1 MRNREFGSMIIG
13 MTSREG
19 VGEAAAARLS
29 REELIERARAL
40 IPVVRQ
46 RAVQT
51 EEMRR
56 LPPETVQDYVDA
68 GFVRA
73 SVPARFGG
81 MEHEVDISIELAL
94 LLGRGCSASG
104 WLASFYPLH
113 NWMVGWLP
121 EQGQAEV
128 WASSPDALISTVPAF
143 VGGTF
148 EPVDGGV
155 RVTADLRFSS
165 GVDAA
170 EWLFVMGAAYMLVVP
185 RSDFEI
191 VDDWFVTGLKGTGS
205 KGVRLENVFVPEH
218 RLMPTPA
225 VLGATHNG
233 TAWSQSP
240 YYHVIS
246 PIAMVL
252 DHFILAPLIGM
263 TWGVLDIFEE
273 RVTRR
278 IDPQAAQPAHTRPA
292 AQLRFAEAHA
302 EVSVAEMLLRKNLEQ
317 VREWGTARQQ
327 PTREQQAM
335 IRRNIVY
342 AAKLC
347 TQATN
352 RLVDGADSSAI
363 RISADLHRQAADV
376 RAGAS
381 HRIFQPEETFLQF
394 SAVRW
399 GAEAST

>member
-1 MRNREFGSMIIG
+1 MMIG
-13 MTSREG
+13 MT
-19 VGEAAAARLS
+19 ARGPVHGGKLPT
-29 REELIERARAL
+29 EELIERARRL
-40 IPVVRQ
+40 IPVVRE
-46 RAVQT
+46 RALQA
-51 EEMRR
+51 EELRR
-56 LPPETVQDYVDA
+56 LPPETLQDFLEA

-73 SVPARFGG
+73 CVPERFGG
-81 MEHEVDISIELAL
+81 MEHEVDIAIELSL

-121 EQGQAEV
+121 EEGQAEV
-128 WASSPDALISTVPAF
+128 WSDSPDVLIATVPAF
-143 VGGTF
+143 VGGSF
-148 EPVDGGV
+148 ERVDGGV

-165 GVDAA
+165 GVDPA
-170 EWLFVMGAAYMLVVP
+170 EWLFVMSAEYMLVLP
-185 RSDFEI
+185 RADFEI

-205 KGVRLENVFVPEH
+205 KGVRLDNVFVPEH
-218 RLMPTPA
+218 RLMPTDA
-225 VLGATHNG
+225 VLNAAHHG
-233 TAWSQSP
+233 TVWSQSP

-246 PIAMVL
+246 PVGMVL

-263 TWGVLDIFEE
+263 TWGTLDTFEE
-273 RVTRR
+273 RALKR
-278 IDPQAAQPAHTRPA
+278 IDPSSGHPAYTRPA

-302 EVSVAEMLLRKNLEQ
+302 EVSVAEMLLRSNLEH
-317 VREWGTARQQ
+317 VRRWGTTRQQ
-327 PTREQQAM
+327 PTHEERLT

-342 AAKLC
+342 AAKQC

-363 RISADLHRQAADV
+363 RIAADLHRRAADV

-381 HRIFQPEETFLQF
+381 HRIFQPEETFMQF

-399 GAEAST
+399 GLEPPPRI

>member
-1 MRNREFGSMIIG
+1 VNAGK
-13 MTSREG
+13 
-19 VGEAAAARLS
+19 LS
-29 REELIERARAL
+29 RNELLARARSL
-40 IPVVRQ
+40 IPVVRE
-46 RAVQT
+46 RAS
-51 EEMRR
+51 EAAELRR
-56 LPPETVQDYVDA
+56 LPPQTVQDFVDA

-73 SVPARFGG
+73 CVPERFGG
-81 MEHEVDISIELAL
+81 MEHEVDIATELAL
-94 LLGRGCSASG
+94 LIGRGCSASG

-128 WASSPDALISTVPAF
+128 WADSPDMLISTVPAF

-165 GVDAA
+165 GVDAV
-170 EWLFVMGAAYMLVVP
+170 EWLFVMGSAYMLVVP

-205 KGVRLENVFVPEH
+205 KGVRLDNVFVPEH
-218 RLMPTPA
+218 RLMPTEA
-225 VLGATHNG
+225 VLSATHHG

-263 TWGVLDIFEE
+263 TWGVADIFEE
-273 RVTRR
+273 RVTKR
-278 IDPQAAQPAHTRPA
+278 IDPQTGRPAHTRPG

-302 EVSVAEMLLRKNLEQ
+302 EIGVAEMLMRKNLEQ
-317 VREWGTARQQ
+317 VRQWGTTRVQ
-327 PTREQQAM
+327 PTREQQAT
-335 IRRNIVY
+335 ILRNIVY

-363 RISADLHRQAADV
+363 RIAADLHRQAADV

-381 HRIFQPEETFLQF
+381 HRIFQPEETFLRF
-394 SAVRW
+394 SEARW
-399 GAEAST
+399 GLEPLGPS

>member
-1 MRNREFGSMIIG
+1 MIEG
-13 MTSREG
+13 MTSPER
-19 VGEAAAARLS
+19 VREAAAGKLS
-29 REELIERARAL
+29 REELIERARSL

-46 RAVQT
+46 RAPQA
-51 EEMRR
+51 EELRR
-56 LPPETVQDYVDA
+56 LPAETVQDFVDA

-73 SVPARFGG
+73 CVPERFGG
-81 MEHEVDISIELAL
+81 MEHEVDIAVELAL
-94 LLGRGCSASG
+94 LIARGCSASG

-128 WASSPDALISTVPAF
+128 WADSPNVLISTAPAF

-148 EPVDGGV
+148 EAVDGGI
-155 RVTADLRFSS
+155 RATADLKFSS
-165 GVDAA
+165 GVDAVD
-170 EWLFVMGAAYMLVVP
+170 WLFVMGSAYMLVVP

-218 RLMPTPA
+218 RLMPTSA
-225 VLGATHNG
+225 VLGAAHHG
-233 TAWSQSP
+233 TVWSQSP
-240 YYHVIS
+240 YYHVMS
-246 PIAMVL
+246 PVANVL
-252 DHFILAPLIGM
+252 DHFILAPLIGI
-263 TWGVLDIFEE
+263 TWGVVDMFEE
-273 RVTRR
+273 RVSKR
-278 IDPQAAQPAHTRPA
+278 IDPQVGRPAHTRPG

-302 EVSVAEMLLRKNLEQ
+302 EVAVAEMLLRKNLEQ
-317 VREWGTARQQ
+317 VREWGTTRVQ
-327 PTREQQAM
+327 PTAEQRAT

-352 RLVDGADSSAI
+352 RLVDGADTSAI
-363 RISADLHRQAADV
+363 RVSADLHRQAADV

-399 GAEAST
+399 GLEPLAPI

>member
-1 MRNREFGSMIIG
+1 MIIG
-13 MTSREG
+13 MTSRES
-19 VGEAAAARLS
+19 VRAASAGKVS
-29 REELIERARAL
+29 REELIERARRL

-46 RAVQT
+46 RAPQA
-51 EEMRR
+51 EELRR
-56 LPPETVQDYVDA
+56 LPPETVQDFVDA

-73 SVPARFGG
+73 CVPERFGG
-81 MEHEVDISIELAL
+81 MEHEVDIATELAL
-94 LLGRGCSASG
+94 LIGRGCSASG

-128 WASSPDALISTVPAF
+128 WADSPDALISTVPAF

-165 GVDAA
+165 GVDAV

-205 KGVRLENVFVPEH
+205 KGVRLDNVFVPEH
-218 RLMPTPA
+218 RFALTDA
-225 VLGATHNG
+225 VLGATHYG
-233 TAWSQSP
+233 TVWSQSP

-246 PIAMVL
+246 PVGMVL

-263 TWGVLDIFEE
+263 AWGVLDIFEE
-273 RVTRR
+273 RVSQR
-278 IDPQAAQPAHTRPA
+278 IDPQAGRPAHTRPA

-302 EVSVAEMLLRKNLEQ
+302 EVGVAEMLLRKNLEQ
-317 VREWGTARQQ
+317 VREWGTTRLQ
-327 PTREQQAM
+327 PTREEQAT

-342 AAKLC
+342 AAKMC

-352 RLVDGADSSAI
+352 RLVDGVDSSAI

-381 HRIFQPEETFLQF
+381 HRILQPEETFLAF

-399 GAEAST
+399 GVEPLGPA

>member
-1 MRNREFGSMIIG
+1 MTPQESGEQLTRED
-13 MTSREG
+13 
-19 VGEAAAARLS
+19 
-29 REELIERARAL
+29 LIERARGL
-40 IPVVRQ
+40 IPVVRE
-46 RAVQT
+46 RALSA
-51 EEMRR
+51 EEQRR
-56 LPPETVQDYVDA
+56 LPRETLQDYIDA

-73 SVPARFGG
+73 CVPRRFGG

-94 LLGRGCSASG
+94 LLARGCPASG

-128 WASSPDALISTVPAF
+128 WADSPDTVISTVPAF
-143 VGGTF
+143 VGGDF

-165 GVDAA
+165 GIDAA
-170 EWLFVMGAAYMLVVP
+170 EWLFVMGARYMLVIP

-191 VDDWFVTGLKGTGS
+191 VDDWFVTALKGTGS
-205 KGVRLENVFVPEH
+205 KGVRLENVFVPDH
-218 RLMPTPA
+218 RLMPTDA
-225 VLGATHNG
+225 VLRAAHHGVD
-233 TAWSQSP
+233 WSESP

-246 PIAMVL
+246 PVANVL

-263 TWGVLDIFEE
+263 AWGVLDIFED
-273 RVTRR
+273 RASKR
-278 IDPQAAQPAHTRPA
+278 IDPQAGAPAHTRPA

-302 EVSVAEMLLRKNLEQ
+302 EVGVAEMLLRANLRQ
-317 VREWGTARQQ
+317 VREWGTSHQQ
-327 PTREQQAM
+327 PTDEERAT

-342 AAKLC
+342 AAQLC
-347 TQATN
+347 TRATN

-394 SAVRW
+394 SSVRW
-399 GAEAST
+399 GLAPPARI

>member
-1 MRNREFGSMIIG
+1 MVRE
-13 MTSREG
+13 R
-19 VGEAAAARLS
+19 APQA
-29 REELIERARAL
+29 EEL
-40 IPVVRQ
+40 
-46 RAVQT
+46 
-51 EEMRR
+51 RR
-56 LPPETVQDYVDA
+56 LPQETVQDYLDA

-73 SVPARFGG
+73 CVPVRFGG
-81 MEHEVDISIELAL
+81 MEHEVDIAIELAL

-121 EQGQAEV
+121 EKGQAEV
-128 WASSPDALISTVPAF
+128 WADSPEPLISTVPAF

-148 EPVDGGV
+148 ERVDGGV

-165 GVDAA
+165 GVDPV
-170 EWLFVMGAAYMLVVP
+170 EWLFVMGAEYMLVVP

-205 KGVRLENVFVPEH
+205 KGVRLGNVFVPEH
-218 RLMPTPA
+218 RLMPTEA
-225 VLGATHNG
+225 VLGAKHHG
-233 TAWSQSP
+233 TVWSQSP

-263 TWGVLDIFEE
+263 TWGVLDIFED
-273 RVTRR
+273 RVTKR
-278 IDPQAAQPAHTRPA
+278 IDPQAGAPAHTRPG

-302 EVSVAEMLLRKNLEQ
+302 EVTVAEMLLRKNLEQ
-317 VREWGTARQQ
+317 VRHWGNTHVQ
-327 PTREQQAM
+327 PTREEQTT
-335 IRRNIVY
+335 ILRNIVY
-342 AAKLC
+342 AAKQC

-352 RLVDGADSSAI
+352 RLVDGTDSSAI
-363 RISADLHRQAADV
+363 RISSNLHRQAADV

-381 HRIFQPEETFLQF
+381 HRIFQPEETFMRF
-394 SAVRW
+394 SEARW
-399 GAEAST
+399 GLEPPGPT

>member
-1 MRNREFGSMIIG
+1 
-13 MTSREG
+13 MTSEESPRPG
-19 VGEAAAARLS
+19 GEPT
-29 REELIERARAL
+29 REELIDRARRLVPVVRERAREA
-40 IPVVRQ
+40 
-46 RAVQT
+46 
-51 EEMRR
+51 EELRR
-56 LPPETVQDYVDA
+56 LPSETLQDFVDA

-73 SVPARFGG
+73 CVPQRFGG
-81 MEHEVDISIELAL
+81 PEHEVDISIELAL
-94 LLGRGCSASG
+94 LLARGCPASG

-121 EQGQAEV
+121 DQGQAEV
-128 WASSPDALISTVPAF
+128 WADSPDVFIATVPAF
-143 VGGTF
+143 VGGEF
-148 EPVDGGV
+148 VPVDGGV
-155 RVTADLRFSS
+155 RVSANLRFSS

-170 EWLFVMGAAYMLVVP
+170 EWLFVMGAEYMLIVP

-191 VDDWFVTGLKGTGS
+191 VDDWFVTALKGTGS
-205 KGVRLENVFVPEH
+205 KGIRLDNVFVPEH
-218 RLMPTPA
+218 RLMSTDS
-225 VLGATHNG
+225 VLHAAHRG
-233 TAWSQSP
+233 TQWSQSP

-246 PIAMVL
+246 PVAMVL

-263 TWGVLDIFEE
+263 ARGVLDIFE
-273 RVTRR
+273 TRASKR
-278 IDPQAAQPAHTRPA
+278 IDPQAGQQANTRPA

-302 EVSVAEMLLRKNLEQ
+302 EVGVAEMLLRRNLEQ
-317 VREWGTARQQ
+317 VREWGASREQ
-327 PTREQQAM
+327 PTGEQRAT

-342 AAKLC
+342 AAKMC

-363 RISADLHRQAADV
+363 HISADLHRQAADV

-399 GAEAST
+399 GLAPPARI